1 MAAKEH
7 WLFWRVDEKLKQLHT
22 INIYVPK
29 QFSTEII
36 IMLIAFHNI
45 AYPVFC
51 SLVEKMSVYIS
62 IISKIL

>member
-7 WLFWRVDEKLKQLHT
+7 WLFWRVDENIKQLHT
-22 INIYVPK
+22 IYIYVPK

-51 SLVEKMSVYIS
+51 SRVEKMCLHQYYF
-62 IISKIL
+62 